1 MRSLAASV
9 GAGVGVVVL
18 LGAIVLVGKVIPVSV
33 GAGAVV
39 VSVSVFWIVVVSIGG
54 NAGVAVAGE
63 QAARKML
70 ANTNNSQVD
79 LFVSFGMVYSPEFSE
94 LLRI

>member
-18 LGAIVLVGKVIPVSV
+18 LGAIVLVGKVILVSV

>member
-18 LGAIVLVGKVIPVSV
+18 LGAIVLVGKVILVSV

-63 QAARKML
+63 QATRKML